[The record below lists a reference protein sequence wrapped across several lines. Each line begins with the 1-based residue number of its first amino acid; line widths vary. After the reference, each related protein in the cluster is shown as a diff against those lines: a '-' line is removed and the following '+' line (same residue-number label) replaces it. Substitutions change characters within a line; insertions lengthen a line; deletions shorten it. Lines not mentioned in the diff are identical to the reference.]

1 MPEFPEGFDLGAL
14 LAPISEETPAGTDLR
29 QDTSPGSLYH
39 RLRDARAEARAG
51 ERPNDSGST
60 EAGFPPQWRV
70 IRDLAIEAL
79 SHRSKDL
86 EIAAWLTEALFRS
99 DGLVGLA
106 AGFRVM
112 AGLTDGFWEGFFPQ
126 PDEDGVN
133 GRLASVA
140 GLNGVGGEGTLIQ
153 PMRRLRLFPRPDG
166 SPFELWHYERSK
178 NLAGISDAKQREQRI
193 KAGAV
198 PFETFE
204 NEARAVDK
212 ALFAQLRRRAVE
224 TADAWQVLG
233 KTLEQHAGTDAPPT
247 SQVREVL
254 EQIQEMAGRF
264 APPPEPEAPV
274 QAVPVQDIASSPK
287 EAELPAAQGGPGTVA
302 GGAVTPQGGFTS
314 REDALRVLAQIAE
327 FFQRTEPHSPLAYTL
342 KDAVRRGRMTWP
354 ELLEE
359 MVPDAG
365 SRSAIMS
372 SLGIRPPP
380 TG

>member
-1 MPEFPEGFDLGAL
+1 MATAIPEFPEGFDLAAL
-14 LAPISEETPAGTDLR
+14 LAPISEEMPAGTDLR
-29 QDTSPGSLYH
+29 QDNSPDSLYY
-39 RLRDARAEARAG
+39 RLRDARAEARAA
-51 ERPNDSGST
+51 ERANDGGST
-60 EAGFPPQWRV
+60 EASSPSQWRV
-70 IRDLAIEAL
+70 VRDLAVEAL
-79 SHRSKDL
+79 SHQSKDL
-86 EIAAWLTEALFRS
+86 EIAAWLTEALLRS

-112 AGLTDGFWEGFFPQ
+112 AGLTDSFWEGFFPQ
-126 PDEDGVN
+126 PDEEGIN

-153 PMRRLRLFPRPDG
+153 PLRRLGLFPRSDG
-166 SPFELWHYERSK
+166 SPFELWQYEQSHR
-178 NLAGISDAKQREQRI
+178 LAGISDPKQREQRI

-198 PFETFE
+198 PFDAVE

-212 ALFAQLRRRAVE
+212 GLFAVLRRRAVDSAE
-224 TADAWQVLG
+224 AWQVLG
-233 KTLEQHAGTDAPPT
+233 KTLEHRAVDDAPST

-254 EQIQEMAGRF
+254 ERIQEVAGRF
-264 APPPEPEAPV
+264 APPLEVEAPEPDMASLPEEAL
-274 QAVPVQDIASSPK
+274 A
-287 EAELPAAQGGPGTVA
+287 PAAEGGPGTAA
-302 GGAVTPQGGFTS
+302 GGAVTPQGGFAS

-365 SRSAIMS
+365 SRSAILS

>member
-1 MPEFPEGFDLGAL
+1 MPEFPEGFDLEAL
-14 LAPISEETPAGTDLR
+14 LAPISKETPAGTDLR
-29 QDTSPGSLYH
+29 QDNSPDSIYY
-39 RLRDARAEARAG
+39 RLRDARAEARAA
-51 ERPNDSGST
+51 ERANDGGST
-60 EAGFPPQWRV
+60 DVGSIPQWRV
-70 IRDLAIEAL
+70 VRDLAVEAL
-79 SHRSKDL
+79 SHQSKDV
-86 EIAAWLTEALFRS
+86 EIAAWLTEALLRN

-112 AGLTDGFWEGFFPQ
+112 AGLSDGFWDGFFPQ
-126 PDEDGVN
+126 PDEEGVN

-153 PMRRLRLFPRPDG
+153 PLRRLRLFPRPDG
-166 SPFELWHYERSK
+166 SPFELWQYEQSHK
-178 NLAGISDAKQREQRI
+178 LAGIGDAKQREQRI

-212 ALFAQLRRRAVE
+212 ALFALLRRRAVDS
-224 TADAWQVLG
+224 ANAWQVLG
-233 KTLEQHAGTDAPPT
+233 KTLEQRAGADAPPT

-254 EQIQEMAGRF
+254 EQIQEVAGRF
-264 APPPEPEAPV
+264 APPPETETSE
-274 QAVPVQDIASSPK
+274 QDVASSPA
-287 EAELPAAQGGPGTVA
+287 EATAPAAEGSPETAAKGAVAAQGGFA
-302 GGAVTPQGGFTS
+302 S
-314 REDALRVLAQIAE
+314 REDALRVLAQIAD

-342 KDAVRRGRMTWP
+342 KDTMRRGRMTWP

-365 SRSAIMS
+365 SRSAILS

>member
-1 MPEFPEGFDLGAL
+1 MAEFPEGFDLAAL
-14 LAPISEETPAGTDLR
+14 LAPISEEIPAGTDLR
-29 QDTSPGSLYH
+29 QDTSADSIYH
-39 RLRDARAEARAG
+39 RLRDARAEARAA
-51 ERPNDSGST
+51 ERPSDAGST
-60 EAGFPPQWRV
+60 EGGSPPQWRLV
-70 IRDLAIEAL
+70 RDLATEVL
-79 SHRSKDL
+79 SHQSKDL
-86 EIAAWLTEALFRS
+86 EIAAWLTEALLRS
-99 DGLVGLA
+99 DGLVGLG

-126 PDEDGVN
+126 PDEDGIN
-133 GRLASVA
+133 GRLSSLA

-153 PMRRLRLFPRPDG
+153 PLRRLRVFPRPDG
-166 SPFELWHYERSK
+166 SPFELWHYEQSK
-178 NLAGISDAKQREQRI
+178 NLAKISDAKQREQRV

-198 PFETFE
+198 PFESFE

-224 TADAWQVLG
+224 TAEAWQVLG
-233 KTLEQHAGTDAPPT
+233 KTLEERAGADAPPT

-254 EQIQEMAGRF
+254 EQIQELAGRF
-264 APPPEPEAPV
+264 APPPEPEALE
-274 QAVPVQDIASSPK
+274 QDIASLPD
-287 EAELPAAQGGPGTVA
+287 EAATPDGEDRPGTAA
-302 GGAVTPQGGFTS
+302 GGAVMPQGGIAS

-342 KDAVRRGRMTWP
+342 KDAVRRGRMTWL

-365 SRSAIMS
+365 SRSAILS

>member
-1 MPEFPEGFDLGAL
+1 MPEFPEGFDLAAL
-14 LAPISEETPAGTDLR
+14 LAPISGETPAGTDLR
-29 QDTSPGSLYH
+29 QDNSPDSIYY
-39 RLRDARAEARAG
+39 RLRDARAEARAA
-51 ERPNDSGST
+51 ERANDGGST
-60 EAGFPPQWRV
+60 EVGALPQWRV
-70 IRDLAIEAL
+70 VRDLAIEAL

-86 EIAAWLTEALFRS
+86 EIAAWLTEALLRS

-112 AGLTDGFWEGFFPQ
+112 AGLSDGFWDGFFPQ
-126 PDEDGVN
+126 PDEEGVN

-153 PMRRLRLFPRPDG
+153 PLRRLRLFPRPDG
-166 SPFELWHYERSK
+166 SAFELWQYEQSHK
-178 NLAGISDAKQREQRI
+178 LAGISDAKQREQRI

-198 PFETFE
+198 QFETVE

-212 ALFAQLRRRAVE
+212 GVFAVLRRRAVDS
-224 TADAWQVLG
+224 ADAWQVLG
-233 KTLEQHAGTDAPPT
+233 KTLEQRAGDDAPPT
-247 SQVREVL
+247 SQVRDVL
-254 EQIQEMAGRF
+254 EEIQEVAGRF
-264 APPPEPEAPV
+264 APPPGPE
-274 QAVPVQDIASSPK
+274 VPEQDIASLPE
-287 EAELPAAQGGPGTVA
+287 EAELPAAPGGPGTAA
-302 GGAVTPQGGFTS
+302 GGAVTPQGGFAS

-365 SRSAIMS
+365 SRSAILS